1 MSDDYQW
8 LDSIGICHK
17 CRKNKQAKRPMNKS
31 FNTAVLESKRRIP
44 ESARK
49 HMDHKPYGKR
59 PKGGRTGE

>member
-1 MSDDYQW
+1 M
-8 LDSIGICHK
+8 
-17 CRKNKQAKRPMNKS
+17 NKTIQQIIDAQEHKRPMNKS

-59 PKGGRTGE
+59 PKGGTKEG